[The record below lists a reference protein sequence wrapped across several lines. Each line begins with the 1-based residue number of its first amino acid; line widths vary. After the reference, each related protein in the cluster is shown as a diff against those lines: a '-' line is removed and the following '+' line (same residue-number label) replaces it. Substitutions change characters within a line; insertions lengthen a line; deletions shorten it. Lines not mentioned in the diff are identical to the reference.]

1 VYKEMDD
8 PYQLNKFNAV
18 SILSTAKSSLRDK
31 YVPIKRNLPPSRV
44 SDRSNESKT
53 KLLKMKIIET
63 YRKEIQI
70 LQRNNYEFY

>member
-1 VYKEMDD
+1 MDD

-18 SILSTAKSSLRDK
+18 SILSTAKSSFRDK
-31 YVPIKRNLPPSRV
+31 YVPIKKNLPPSRV
-44 SDRSNESKT
+44 SDRSNENKT

-63 YRKEIQI
+63 YRKEIQM